1 MANEEHLDHKTYS
14 QEQRPRSIF
23 VNVQATKKFPLFFL
37 PPLAAAASRDAR
49 FDVTDSFPT
58 CMRTCWRI
66 EECTSM
72 TSLVYLALRAG
83 SLRTCVC
90 DISTSQRLPKK
101 LRQNCAWRGKQET
114 PPEFLSHVMMH

>member
-1 MANEEHLDHKTYS
+1 
-14 QEQRPRSIF
+14 
-23 VNVQATKKFPLFFL
+23 
-37 PPLAAAASRDAR
+37 
-49 FDVTDSFPT
+49 
-58 CMRTCWRI
+58 
-66 EECTSM
+66 M
-72 TSLVYLALRAG
+72 TSLVYLVLRAG